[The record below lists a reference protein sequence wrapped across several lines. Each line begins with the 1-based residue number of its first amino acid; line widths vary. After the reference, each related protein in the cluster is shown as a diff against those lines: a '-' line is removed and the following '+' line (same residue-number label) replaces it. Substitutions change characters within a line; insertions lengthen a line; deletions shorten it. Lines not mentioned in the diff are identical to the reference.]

1 MKTLSLTI
9 FCLSGLFNC
18 CLAQAGIENRYAA
31 PIKNELLEINAQM
44 TADRQNLY
52 IVTAECG
59 PRSKEAALGKR
70 ISHKNDSLVLLKVE
84 SIIHVYGY
92 LGPKTI
98 GYEANQT
105 MFNVI
110 YNMQL
115 DSAKK
120 YVAILWQALLKGN
133 TTADNYAALAD
144 KVSMQESHAQI
155 YGSIVQRKGGT
166 YYMPPILDTV
176 KVDSLRKQIGLPPL
190 QEYLKML
197 SAK

>member
-1 MKTLSLTI
+1 MKTLSLVFLCLAGI
-9 FCLSGLFNC
+9 SNFCLG
-18 CLAQAGIENRYAA
+18 QDGIENRYAA
-31 PIKNELLEINAQM
+31 SIRNELLELNAQM

-59 PRSKEAALGKR
+59 PKSKEAALGR
-70 ISHKNDSLVLLKVE
+70 SISHRDDSLILLKVE

-133 TTADNYAALAD
+133 ATPENYAALAD
-144 KVSMQESHAQI
+144 KVSLQESHAQI
-155 YGSIVQRKGGT
+155 YGSIIQRKGGT
-166 YYMPPILDTV
+166 YYMPPILDTA
-176 KVDSLRKQIGLPPL
+176 KVDSLRKEIGLPPL
-190 QEYLKML
+190 QDYLKML